1 MSNPLVTCIVTHHLD
16 ENAPYLKLCLDS
28 ILATKDVDFEVLC
41 VADTK
46 KHPTYQNDDRRLTTI
61 WDRDLDHPLATASAK
76 MNWAAKHAA
85 GKYLWFISDDVMVG
99 KHAMKSMAVVMGE
112 NKLICNPMSNSDAG
126 SQFWGDV
133 GFPVKHSIEGF
144 KSGNPTQELDV
155 VETFVTTRMPLLVRA
170 NGFVAFYCTMMSK
183 AVWDEVGELDATMD
197 YRHNDQDYCIRA
209 AQLGIPSMINLGAFA
224 LHFGDKTI
232 PKCVTKEQLDE
243 CSRVFQA
250 KYHG

>member
-1 MSNPLVTCIVTHHLD
+1 MSNPLVTCIVTHHLN

-28 ILATKDVDFEVLC
+28 ILKSEGVDFEVIC
-41 VADTK
+41 VADTAES
-46 KHPTYQNDDRRLTTI
+46 PCYGLVPEEIVRRV
-61 WDRDLDHPLATASAK
+61 WDKTLNTASAK
-76 MNWAAKHAA
+76 INWAAQQAR
-85 GKYLWFISDDVMVG
+85 GKYLWIISDDVMVG